1 MDSKACVDHDE
12 VSIEE
17 VFQCGLHDVSGSPW
31 MSTEEEYQC
40 GLQGVSG
47 SPRGYC
53 NVMSSASLSNG
64 VNFKQL

>member
-31 MSTEEEYQC
+31 MSIEEEYQC

-47 SPRGYC
+47 SPW
-53 NVMSSASLSNG
+53 MSTEEEYQYGL
-64 VNFKQL
+64 QLV